1 MTVYARGHD
10 GWTERLNAVP
20 QQQMEFNLVGDE
32 HELASSDVRQ
42 SRGLGASGVGE
53 SCRDASN

>member
-10 GWTERLNAVP
+10 GWAERLNAVP
-20 QQQMEFNLVGDE
+20 QQQMEFNLGDE
-32 HELASSDVRQ
+32 HELAGSDVGQ
-42 SRGLGASGVGE
+42 QGGNGASGVSE